1 MTPTART
8 LKQLRKEGY
17 VCQVVEKWN
26 PYARI
31 RQDLFGFIDIVAIKD
46 QEILGVQATSA
57 SNLSARVHKALACP
71 HLAAWLKANAR
82 FEVWGWSKKGPR
94 GQAKHWQAT
103 RREFKLSDLEIEQ
116 ESRPDYSV
124 ISRTQTSTHD

>member
-8 LKQLRKEGY
+8 LQQLRKEGY

-46 QEILGVQATSA
+46 QEILGIQATSA
-57 SNLSARVHKALACP
+57 SNLAARIHKALACP
-71 HLAAWLKANAR
+71 LLAKWLAANAR

-94 GQAKHWQAT
+94 GHAKRWQVA
-103 RREFKLSDLEIEQ
+103 RRQVTAADVGECN
-116 ESRPDYSV
+116 
-124 ISRTQTSTHD
+124 

>member
-8 LKQLRKEGY
+8 LQQLRKEGY

-31 RQDLFGFIDIVAIKD
+31 RQDLFGFIDIVAIRD
-46 QEILGVQATSA
+46 QQILGVQATSA
-57 SNLSARVHKALACP
+57 TNVSARIHKALACP

-94 GQAKHWQAT
+94 GQTKHWQFSKRQLNLDDIALHQT
-103 RREFKLSDLEIEQ
+103 NVVNG
-116 ESRPDYSV
+116 ESSV
-124 ISRTQTSTHD
+124 